1 MDIVRGSYEKD
12 SITIEFY
19 RHTNP
24 IYKSSKVYCI
34 DVSFVEGQD
43 HQVIKMYS
51 RVYRTKNKNWAV
63 PYSRYWHRLS
73 SDLKNR
79 SITIKPENVNFVS
92 YKSYP
97 MQVQRKIFDNPR
109 YYNYSIISDFD
120 YYIQY
125 QFPNPYFKHTKDSI
139 LTIYGYYAEDFAR
152 LSKQRETYFIIN
164 RKETDSLFN
173 QQKARP
179 PTKPLSVSEEQR
191 FYFEQGTRELKKGY
205 KGWAYSSF
213 NGTAKKDPD
222 SPLGKLAQFKA
233 DSIIN
238 TNRSRLIDSMQ
249 GDWQL
254 SEQHLVKN
262 FKSDFMMNVNRIQI
276 EGERMTFMSRLPN
289 NSGIELPIKTEPIKF
304 NDFFIETYD
313 LNEILLPDG
322 SLWLVYASKKTLHFV
337 YSGQVF
343 NEHKRSQYIQS
354 QGAFFSYK
362 FIKETKK

>member
-1 MDIVRGSYEKD
+1 MKLHPFDSVEIISYIYKKLFNQLKYILLFLLLIFASALYAQDSQEEERLVFIGKHINTERIVSTDTLPRITGQWIRNQDTIIEISKPFYWSGHYKSTFKIIDIVRGSYEKD

-24 IYKSSKVYCI
+24 IYKSSKVYCM

-43 HQVIKMYS
+43 HQLIKMYS

-79 SITIKPENVNFVS
+79 NITIKPENVNFVS
-92 YKSYP
+92 SKSYP

-191 FYFEQGTRELKKGY
+191 FFFEQGTRELKKGY

-222 SPLGKLAQFKA
+222 SPLGKLAQFKYK
-233 DSIIN
+233 IEIVVRYVGRY
-238 TNRSRLIDSMQ
+238 TPTIKRLF
-249 GDWQL
+249 L
-254 SEQHLVKN
+254 A
-262 FKSDFMMNVNRIQI
+262 
-276 EGERMTFMSRLPN
+276 
-289 NSGIELPIKTEPIKF
+289 
-304 NDFFIETYD
+304 ET
-313 LNEILLPDG
+313 
-322 SLWLVYASKKTLHFV
+322 S
-337 YSGQVF
+337 
-343 NEHKRSQYIQS
+343 
-354 QGAFFSYK
+354 FST
-362 FIKETKK
+362 IS